1 MSAISIHYSRGRSLG
16 CNQPGF
22 DLSEKCRG
30 WLHCRVMAP
39 DYSHIVFPELNCDL
53 YRSRQ
58 ERVAETLDAI
68 QSAIAR
74 EKRDLQREANGQ
86 SPVEGVGTQIA
97 RQLQ

>member
-1 MSAISIHYSRGRSLG
+1 
-16 CNQPGF
+16 
-22 DLSEKCRG
+22 
-30 WLHCRVMAP
+30 MAP